1 MIGKL
6 AWKNIWFKPLNTILS
21 ILLLTASVAIIT
33 VLILVEKQFE
43 EKYQSNLDGV
53 DLVLGAQGSPLQLV
67 LSSVYQVD
75 DPTGNISFDSA
86 KVWMK
91 HPYVKKAIP
100 LAYGDNYVGFKIVG
114 TTPDYIEKY
123 QAKIEDGKVFDHNF
137 EVVVGADVAEK
148 LNLKRGDTFK
158 GTHGSAAEGEVH
170 EHGEYIIV
178 GVLSKTGKVIDNL
191 ILSNIPTVWQ
201 MHHEGG
207 HEEEATAENPAHGEE
222 GHVHQEN
229 EEVSENPAHG
239 EPGHIHDEHEV
250 TSENP
255 AHGEEGHVHNEH
267 ELDMTIDEPNME
279 ITSVLIEF
287 KNKMGVFMWPNL
299 IAQNTKMQAALP
311 TYQMNRLFD
320 MFGVGLNAL
329 KYLAFGIMLIS
340 GISIFIALFNTLK
353 ERKAEFALMR
363 VNGAKRSQL
372 LLVVLYES
380 ILLCVVGYL
389 FGTILGRI
397 GIVLLS
403 KASESDFKLGF
414 NPMEIIWEKEG
425 LLFGLTLLVGL
436 IAALIP
442 AIKAYTLNIS
452 KTLANA

>member
-75 DPTGNISFDSA
+75 DPTGNISYDSV

-123 QAKIEDGKVFDHNF
+123 QAKITDGKVFEHNF

-170 EHGEYIIV
+170 DHGEYIIV
-178 GVLSKTGKVIDNL
+178 GIASKTGKVIDNL

-201 MHHEGG
+201 MHHEG
-207 HEEEATAENPAHGEE
+207 HEEVTENPAHGEE
-222 GHVHQEN
+222 GHVHHE
-229 EEVSENPAHG
+229 EEVVVENP
-239 EPGHIHDEHEV
+239 
-250 TSENP
+250 T
-255 AHGEEGHVHNEH
+255 HGEEGHVHGEH
-267 ELDMTIDEPNME
+267 ESDMTIDEPNME

-389 FGTILGRI
+389 FGTILGRV

-436 IAALIP
+436 IAAGIP

>member
-33 VLILVEKQFE
+33 ILILVEKQFE

-75 DPTGNISFDSA
+75 DPTGNISYDSV
-86 KVWMK
+86 KVWMQ

-100 LAYGDNYVGFKIVG
+100 LAYGDNYVGFKIV
-114 TTPDYIEKY
+114 E
-123 QAKIEDGKVFDHNF
+123 GKLFEHNF
-137 EVVVGADVAEK
+137 EVVIGAEVAEK
-148 LNLKRGDTFK
+148 LNLKLGDTFK

-170 EHGEYIIV
+170 DHGEYSIV
-178 GVLSKTGKVIDNL
+178 GIASKTGKVIDNL

-201 MHHEGG
+201 MHQDEG
-207 HEEEATAENPAHGEE
+207 HEESLEEVAENPAHGEE
-222 GHVHQEN
+222 GHVHH
-229 EEVSENPAHG
+229 EEEIVAENPVHG
-239 EPGHIHDEHEV
+239 EEGHIHDEHE
-250 TSENP
+250 S
-255 AHGEEGHVHNEH
+255 
-267 ELDMTIDEPNME
+267 DMTIDEPNME

-287 KNKMGVFMWPNL
+287 KNKLGVFMWPNI

-363 VNGAKRSQL
+363 VNGAKKHQL
-372 LLVVLYES
+372 LLVVLLES
-380 ILLCVVGYL
+380 ILLCIVGYF
-389 FGTILGRI
+389 FGTVLGRV

-414 NPMEIIWEKEG
+414 DPMEIIWEKEG
-425 LLFGLTLLVGL
+425 LLFGLTLLIGL
-436 IAALIP
+436 LAALIP
-442 AIKAYTLNIS
+442 AIKAYTINIS

>member
-75 DPTGNISFDSA
+75 DPTGNISYDSV

-123 QAKIEDGKVFDHNF
+123 QAKIEDGKVFEHNF

-170 EHGEYIIV
+170 DHGEYIIV

-201 MHHEGG
+201 MHHEG
-207 HEEEATAENPAHGEE
+207 HEEETIAENPAHGET
-222 GHVHQEN
+222 GHV
-229 EEVSENPAHG
+229 
-239 EPGHIHDEHEV
+239 HDEHE
-250 TSENP
+250 S
-255 AHGEEGHVHNEH
+255 
-267 ELDMTIDEPNME
+267 DMTIDEPNME

-287 KNKMGVFMWPNL
+287 KNKMGVFMWPNI

-389 FGTILGRI
+389 FCTILGRV

-414 NPMEIIWEKEG
+414 DPMEIIWEKEG

>member
-33 VLILVEKQFE
+33 ILILVEKQFE

-75 DPTGNISFDSA
+75 DPTGNISYDSV
-86 KVWMK
+86 KVWMQ

-123 QAKIEDGKVFDHNF
+123 QAKIAEGKLFEHNF
-137 EVVVGADVAEK
+137 EVVIGAEVAEK
-148 LNLKRGDTFK
+148 LNLKLGDTFK

-170 EHGEYIIV
+170 DHGEYSIV
-178 GVLSKTGKVIDNL
+178 GIASKTGKVIDNL

-201 MHHEGG
+201 MHQDEG
-207 HEEEATAENPAHGEE
+207 HEESLEEVAENPAHGEE
-222 GHVHQEN
+222 GHVHH
-229 EEVSENPAHG
+229 EEEIVAENPVHG
-239 EPGHIHDEHEV
+239 EEGHIHDEHE
-250 TSENP
+250 S
-255 AHGEEGHVHNEH
+255 
-267 ELDMTIDEPNME
+267 DMTIDEPNME

-287 KNKMGVFMWPNL
+287 KNKLGVFMWPNI

-363 VNGAKRSQL
+363 VNGAKKHQL
-372 LLVVLYES
+372 LLVVLLES
-380 ILLCVVGYL
+380 ILLCIVGYF
-389 FGTILGRI
+389 FGTVLGRV

-414 NPMEIIWEKEG
+414 DPMEIIWEKEG
-425 LLFGLTLLVGL
+425 LLFGLTLLIGL
-436 IAALIP
+436 LAALIP
-442 AIKAYTLNIS
+442 AIKAYTINIS

>member
-75 DPTGNISFDSA
+75 DPTGNISYDSV

-123 QAKIEDGKVFDHNF
+123 QAKIEDGKVFEHNF

-170 EHGEYIIV
+170 DHGEYIIV

-201 MHHEGG
+201 MHHEEG
-207 HEEEATAENPAHGEE
+207 HEEEAIAENPAHGEPGHMHEAHEEATENPAHGEE
-222 GHVHQEN
+222 GHVH
-229 EEVSENPAHG
+229 
-239 EPGHIHDEHEV
+239 DDHE
-250 TSENP
+250 S
-255 AHGEEGHVHNEH
+255 
-267 ELDMTIDEPNME
+267 DMTIDEPNME

-389 FGTILGRI
+389 FGTILGRV

-414 NPMEIIWEKEG
+414 DPMEIIWEKEG

-436 IAALIP
+436 IAAGIP

>member
-75 DPTGNISFDSA
+75 DPTGNISYDSV
-86 KVWMK
+86 KVWMQ

-123 QAKIEDGKVFDHNF
+123 QAKIAEGKVFEHNF
-137 EVVVGADVAEK
+137 EVVVGAEVAEK
-148 LNLKRGDTFK
+148 LNLKLGDTFK

-170 EHGEYIIV
+170 DHGEYIVV
-178 GVLSKTGKVIDNL
+178 GIASKTGKVIDNL

-201 MHHEGG
+201 MHHEEGQ
-207 HEEEATAENPAHGEE
+207 EEVAENPAHGEE
-222 GHVHQEN
+222 GHVHK
-229 EEVSENPAHG
+229 EEE
-239 EPGHIHDEHEV
+239 HIHSAECNHDSHE
-250 TSENP
+250 S
-255 AHGEEGHVHNEH
+255 
-267 ELDMTIDEPNME
+267 DMTIDEPNME

-287 KNKMGVFMWPNL
+287 KNKMGVFMWPNI

-353 ERKAEFALMR
+353 ERKAEFALLR
-363 VNGAKRSQL
+363 VNGAKKHQL
-372 LLVVLYES
+372 LLVVLLES
-380 ILLCVVGYL
+380 ILLCIVGYF
-389 FGTILGRI
+389 FGTVLGRV

-442 AIKAYTLNIS
+442 AIKAYTINIS

>member
-75 DPTGNISFDSA
+75 DPTGNISFDSV

-100 LAYGDNYVGFKIVG
+100 LAFGDNYLGYKIVG

-123 QAKIEDGKVFDHNF
+123 QAKVTDGSVFEHNF
-137 EVVVGADVAEK
+137 EVVVGAEVAQK
-148 LNLKRGDTFK
+148 LSLKLGDTFK

-170 EHGEYIIV
+170 EHGDYLVV
-178 GVLSKTGKVIDNL
+178 GIASKTGKVIDNL

-201 MHHEGG
+201 MHHEAGD
-207 HEEEATAENPAHGEE
+207 EEVAENLAHGEE
-222 GHVHQEN
+222 GHIHHE
-229 EEVSENPAHG
+229 EEVVAENPAHG
-239 EPGHIHDEHEV
+239 EPGHIHHEHEEV
-250 TSENP
+250 SENP
-255 AHGEEGHVHNEH
+255 VHGEEGHVHDAH
-267 ELDMTIDEPNME
+267 ESDMTIDEPNME

-287 KNKMGVFMWPNL
+287 RNKMGVFMWPNL

-311 TYQMNRLFD
+311 TYQMNRVFE
-320 MFGVGLNAL
+320 MFGVGLGAL
-329 KYLAFGIMLIS
+329 KYLAFGIMFIS
-340 GISIFIALFNTLK
+340 GISIFIALFTTLK
-353 ERKAEFALMR
+353 ERKAEFALLR
-363 VNGAKRSQL
+363 VNGAKRHQ
-372 LLVVLYES
+372 LLVVVLLES
-380 ILLCVVGYL
+380 MLLCTVGYL
-389 FGTILGRI
+389 FGTILGRV
-397 GIVLLS
+397 GIVMLS

-425 LLFGLTLLVGL
+425 LLFGLTLLVGF

>member
-75 DPTGNISFDSA
+75 DPTGNISYDSV

-123 QAKIEDGKVFDHNF
+123 QAKIEDGKVFEHNF

-158 GTHGSAAEGEVH
+158 GTHGSAAEGEVRD
-170 EHGEYIIV
+170 HGEYIIV

-201 MHHEGG
+201 MHHEG
-207 HEEEATAENPAHGEE
+207 HEEETIAENPAHGET
-222 GHVHQEN
+222 GHV
-229 EEVSENPAHG
+229 
-239 EPGHIHDEHEV
+239 HDEHE
-250 TSENP
+250 S
-255 AHGEEGHVHNEH
+255 
-267 ELDMTIDEPNME
+267 DMTIDEPNME

-287 KNKMGVFMWPNL
+287 KNKMGVFMWPNI

-389 FGTILGRI
+389 FGTILGRV

-414 NPMEIIWEKEG
+414 DPMEIIWEKEG

>member
-33 VLILVEKQFE
+33 ILILVEKQFE

-75 DPTGNISFDSA
+75 DPTGNISYDSV
-86 KVWMK
+86 KVWMQ

-123 QAKIEDGKVFDHNF
+123 QAKIAEGKLFEHNF
-137 EVVVGADVAEK
+137 EVVIGAEVAEK
-148 LNLKRGDTFK
+148 LNLKLGDTFK

-170 EHGEYIIV
+170 DHGEYSIV
-178 GVLSKTGKVIDNL
+178 GIASKTGKVIDNL

-201 MHHEGG
+201 MHQDEG
-207 HEEEATAENPAHGEE
+207 HEESLEEVAENPAHGEE
-222 GHVHQEN
+222 GHVHH
-229 EEVSENPAHG
+229 EEEIVAENPVHG
-239 EPGHIHDEHEV
+239 EEGHIHDEHE
-250 TSENP
+250 S
-255 AHGEEGHVHNEH
+255 
-267 ELDMTIDEPNME
+267 DMTIDEPNME

-287 KNKMGVFMWPNL
+287 KNKLGVFMWPNI

-363 VNGAKRSQL
+363 VNGAKKHQL
-372 LLVVLYES
+372 LLVVLLES
-380 ILLCVVGYL
+380 ILLCIVGYF
-389 FGTILGRI
+389 FGTVLGRL

-414 NPMEIIWEKEG
+414 DPMEIIWEKEG
-425 LLFGLTLLVGL
+425 LLFGLTLLIGL
-436 IAALIP
+436 LVPVLIM
-442 AIKAYTLNIS
+442 
-452 KTLANA
+452 

>member
-75 DPTGNISFDSA
+75 DPTGNISYDSV
-86 KVWMK
+86 KVWMQ

-114 TTPDYIEKY
+114 TTPDYLEKY
-123 QAKIEDGKVFDHNF
+123 QAKIVEGKVFEHNF

-148 LNLKRGDTFK
+148 LNLKLGETFK

-170 EHGEYIIV
+170 DHGEYIVV
-178 GVLSKTGKVIDNL
+178 GIASKTGKVIDNL

-201 MHHEGG
+201 MHHEEG
-207 HEEEATAENPAHGEE
+207 HEEIA
-222 GHVHQEN
+222 
-229 EEVSENPAHG
+229 ENPAHG
-239 EPGHIHDEHEV
+239 EPGHVHEDEE
-250 TSENP
+250 
-255 AHGEEGHVHNEH
+255 HVHAAECNHDSH
-267 ELDMTIDEPNME
+267 ETDMTIEEPNME

-287 KNKMGVFMWPNL
+287 KNKMGVFMWPNI

-353 ERKAEFALMR
+353 ERKAEFALLR
-363 VNGAKRSQL
+363 VNGAKKHQL
-372 LLVVLYES
+372 LLVVLLES
-380 ILLCVVGYL
+380 ILLCIVGYF
-389 FGTILGRI
+389 FGTVLGRV

-414 NPMEIIWEKEG
+414 DPMEIIWEKEG

-436 IAALIP
+436 IAAGIP

>member
-75 DPTGNISFDSA
+75 DPTGNISYDSV
-86 KVWMK
+86 KVWMQ

-123 QAKIEDGKVFDHNF
+123 QAKIAEGKVFEHNF

-148 LNLKRGDTFK
+148 LNLKLGDTFK

-170 EHGEYIIV
+170 DHGEYSIV
-178 GVLSKTGKVIDNL
+178 GI
-191 ILSNIPTVWQ
+191 
-201 MHHEGG
+201 
-207 HEEEATAENPAHGEE
+207 AENPAHGEE
-222 GHVHQEN
+222 GYVREEEEHVHSAECN
-229 EEVSENPAHG
+229 
-239 EPGHIHDEHEV
+239 HDSHE
-250 TSENP
+250 S
-255 AHGEEGHVHNEH
+255 
-267 ELDMTIDEPNME
+267 DMTIDEPNME

-287 KNKMGVFMWPNL
+287 KNKMGVFMWPNI

-353 ERKAEFALMR
+353 ERKAEFALLR
-363 VNGAKRSQL
+363 VNGAKKHQL
-372 LLVVLYES
+372 LLVVLLES
-380 ILLCVVGYL
+380 ILLCIVGYF
-389 FGTILGRI
+389 FGTVLGRV

-425 LLFGLTLLVGL
+425 LLFGLTLLIGL
-436 IAALIP
+436 LAALIP
-442 AIKAYTLNIS
+442 AIKAYTINIS

>member
-75 DPTGNISFDSA
+75 DPTGNISYDSV
-86 KVWMK
+86 KVWMQ

-114 TTPDYIEKY
+114 TNPDYIEKY
-123 QAKIEDGKVFDHNF
+123 QAKMAEGKVFEHNF

-148 LNLKRGDTFK
+148 LNLKLGDTFK

-170 EHGEYIIV
+170 DHGEYFVV
-178 GVLSKTGKVIDNL
+178 GIASKTGKVIDNL

-201 MHHEGG
+201 MHHEEG
-207 HEEEATAENPAHGEE
+207 HEEVAENPAHREP
-222 GHVHQEN
+222 GHVHD
-229 EEVSENPAHG
+229 EEE
-239 EPGHIHDEHEV
+239 
-250 TSENP
+250 
-255 AHGEEGHVHNEH
+255 HVHSAECNHDSH
-267 ELDMTIDEPNME
+267 ESDMTIDEPNME

-287 KNKMGVFMWPNL
+287 KNKMGVFMWPNI

-353 ERKAEFALMR
+353 ERKAEFALLR
-363 VNGAKRSQL
+363 VNGAKKHQL
-372 LLVVLYES
+372 LLVVLLES
-380 ILLCVVGYL
+380 ILLCIVGYF
-389 FGTILGRI
+389 FGTVLGRV

-436 IAALIP
+436 IAAGIP

>member
-75 DPTGNISFDSA
+75 DPTGNISYDSV

-123 QAKIEDGKVFDHNF
+123 QAKIEDGKVFEHNF

-170 EHGEYIIV
+170 DHGEYIIV

-201 MHHEGG
+201 MHHEG
-207 HEEEATAENPAHGEE
+207 HEEETIAENPAHGETGHVHDEHEEVAENPAHGEE
-222 GHVHQEN
+222 GHVH
-229 EEVSENPAHG
+229 
-239 EPGHIHDEHEV
+239 DDHE
-250 TSENP
+250 S
-255 AHGEEGHVHNEH
+255 
-267 ELDMTIDEPNME
+267 DMTIDESNME

-287 KNKMGVFMWPNL
+287 KNKMGVFMWPNI

-389 FGTILGRI
+389 FGTILGRV

-414 NPMEIIWEKEG
+414 DPMEIIWEKEG

>member
-75 DPTGNISFDSA
+75 DPTGNISYDSV
-86 KVWMK
+86 KVWMQ

-100 LAYGDNYVGFKIVG
+100 LAYGDNFVGFKIVG
-114 TTPDYIEKY
+114 TTPDYLEKY
-123 QAKIEDGKVFDHNF
+123 QSKIQEGKVFEHNF

-148 LNLKRGDTFK
+148 LNLKLGDTFK

-170 EHGEYIIV
+170 DHGEYIIV
-178 GVLSKTGKVIDNL
+178 GIASKTGKVIDNL

-201 MHHEGG
+201 MHHEEG
-207 HEEEATAENPAHGEE
+207 HEEIA
-222 GHVHQEN
+222 
-229 EEVSENPAHG
+229 ENPAHG
-239 EPGHIHDEHEV
+239 EPGHVHEDEEHVHSEACNHDEHE
-250 TSENP
+250 S
-255 AHGEEGHVHNEH
+255 
-267 ELDMTIDEPNME
+267 DMTIDEPNME

-287 KNKMGVFMWPNL
+287 KNKMGVFMWPNI

-363 VNGAKRSQL
+363 VNGAKKHQL
-372 LLVVLYES
+372 LLVVLLES
-380 ILLCVVGYL
+380 ILLCIVGYL
-389 FGTILGRI
+389 FGTIIGRV

-414 NPMEIIWEKEG
+414 DPMEIIWEKEG

-436 IAALIP
+436 IAAGIP

>member
-75 DPTGNISFDSA
+75 DPTGNISYDSV
-86 KVWMK
+86 KVWMQ

-114 TTPDYIEKY
+114 TTPDYLEKY
-123 QAKIEDGKVFDHNF
+123 QAKIVEGKVFEHNF

-148 LNLKRGDTFK
+148 LNLKLGDTFK

-170 EHGEYIIV
+170 DHGEYIVV
-178 GVLSKTGKVIDNL
+178 GIASKTGKVIDNI

-201 MHHEGG
+201 MHHEEG
-207 HEEEATAENPAHGEE
+207 HEEIA
-222 GHVHQEN
+222 
-229 EEVSENPAHG
+229 ENPAHG
-239 EPGHIHDEHEV
+239 EPGHVHEDEE
-250 TSENP
+250 
-255 AHGEEGHVHNEH
+255 HVHSAECNHDSH
-267 ELDMTIDEPNME
+267 ETDMTIEEPNME

-287 KNKMGVFMWPNL
+287 KNKMGVFMWPNI

-353 ERKAEFALMR
+353 ERKAEFALLR
-363 VNGAKRSQL
+363 VNGAKKHQL
-372 LLVVLYES
+372 LLVVLLES
-380 ILLCVVGYL
+380 ILLCIVGYF
-389 FGTILGRI
+389 FGTVLGRV

-414 NPMEIIWEKEG
+414 DPMEIIWEKEG

-436 IAALIP
+436 IAAGIP

>member
-75 DPTGNISFDSA
+75 DPTGNISYDSV
-86 KVWMK
+86 KVWMQ

-114 TTPDYIEKY
+114 TTPDYLEKY
-123 QAKIEDGKVFDHNF
+123 QAKIVEGKVFEHNF

-148 LNLKRGDTFK
+148 LNLKLGDTFK

-170 EHGEYIIV
+170 DHGEYIVV
-178 GVLSKTGKVIDNL
+178 GIASKTGKVIDNI

-201 MHHEGG
+201 MHHEEG
-207 HEEEATAENPAHGEE
+207 HEEIA
-222 GHVHQEN
+222 
-229 EEVSENPAHG
+229 ENPAHG
-239 EPGHIHDEHEV
+239 EPGHVHEDEE
-250 TSENP
+250 
-255 AHGEEGHVHNEH
+255 HVHAAECNHDSH
-267 ELDMTIDEPNME
+267 ETDMTIEEPNME

-287 KNKMGVFMWPNL
+287 KNKMGVFMWPNI

-353 ERKAEFALMR
+353 ERKAEFALLR
-363 VNGAKRSQL
+363 VNGAKKHQL
-372 LLVVLYES
+372 LLVVLLES
-380 ILLCVVGYL
+380 ILLCIVGYF
-389 FGTILGRI
+389 FGTVLGRV

-414 NPMEIIWEKEG
+414 DPMEIIWEKEG

-436 IAALIP
+436 IAAGIP

>member
-75 DPTGNISFDSA
+75 DPTGNISFDSV
-86 KVWMK
+86 KVWMN

-123 QAKIEDGKVFDHNF
+123 QAKIAEGKVFEHNF

-148 LNLKRGDTFK
+148 LKLKLGDTFK

-170 EHGEYIIV
+170 EHGEYVIV
-178 GVLSKTGKVIDNL
+178 GIASKTGKVIDNL

-201 MHHEGG
+201 MHHEEG
-207 HEEEATAENPAHGEE
+207 HEETNEDVAENPAHGELGHVHHEGEEGAENPAHGEE
-222 GHVHQEN
+222 GHVH
-229 EEVSENPAHG
+229 H
-239 EPGHIHDEHEV
+239 EHE
-250 TSENP
+250 N
-255 AHGEEGHVHNEH
+255 
-267 ELDMTIDEPNME
+267 DMTIDEPNME

-287 KNKMGVFMWPNL
+287 KNKMGVFMWPTL

-311 TYQMNRLFD
+311 TYQMNRVFD
-320 MFGVGLNAL
+320 MFGVGINAL

-363 VNGAKRSQL
+363 VNGAKRHQL
-372 LLVVLYES
+372 LLVVLLES
-380 ILLCVVGYL
+380 MLLCFVGYL
-389 FGTILGRI
+389 FGTILGRV

-414 NPMEIIWEKEG
+414 NPMEIIWKKEG

>member
-75 DPTGNISFDSA
+75 DPTGNISYDSV
-86 KVWMK
+86 KVWMQ

-114 TTPDYIEKY
+114 TTPDYLEKY
-123 QAKIEDGKVFDHNF
+123 QAKIAEGKVFEHNF
-137 EVVVGADVAEK
+137 EVVIGADVAEK
-148 LNLKRGDTFK
+148 LNLKLGDTFK

-170 EHGEYIIV
+170 DHGEYIVV
-178 GVLSKTGKVIDNL
+178 GIASKTGKVIDNL

-201 MHHEGG
+201 MHHEEG
-207 HEEEATAENPAHGEE
+207 HEEVA
-222 GHVHQEN
+222 
-229 EEVSENPAHG
+229 ENPAHG
-239 EPGHIHDEHEV
+239 EPGHVHDE
-250 TSENP
+250 
-255 AHGEEGHVHNEH
+255 EEHVHSAECNHDSH
-267 ELDMTIDEPNME
+267 ESDMTIDEPNME

-287 KNKMGVFMWPNL
+287 KNKMGVFMWPNI

-353 ERKAEFALMR
+353 ERKAEFALLR
-363 VNGAKRSQL
+363 VNGAKKHQL
-372 LLVVLYES
+372 LMVVLLES
-380 ILLCVVGYL
+380 ILLCIVGYF
-389 FGTILGRI
+389 FGTVLGRV

-414 NPMEIIWEKEG
+414 NPMEIIWDKEG

-442 AIKAYTLNIS
+442 AIKAYTINIS

>member
-75 DPTGNISFDSA
+75 DPTGNISYDSV

-123 QAKIEDGKVFDHNF
+123 QATIEDGKVFEHNF
-137 EVVVGADVAEK
+137 EVVVGADVSEK

-170 EHGEYIIV
+170 DHGEYIIV

-201 MHHEGG
+201 MHHEEG
-207 HEEEATAENPAHGEE
+207 HEEEAIAENPAHGEPGHVHEAHEEATENPAHGEE
-222 GHVHQEN
+222 GHVH
-229 EEVSENPAHG
+229 
-239 EPGHIHDEHEV
+239 DDHE
-250 TSENP
+250 S
-255 AHGEEGHVHNEH
+255 
-267 ELDMTIDEPNME
+267 DMTIDEPNME

-389 FGTILGRI
+389 FGTILGRV

-414 NPMEIIWEKEG
+414 DPMEIIWEKEG

>member
-75 DPTGNISFDSA
+75 DPTGNISYDSV
-86 KVWMK
+86 KVWMQ

-123 QAKIEDGKVFDHNF
+123 QAKIAEGKVFEHNF

-148 LNLKRGDTFK
+148 LNLKLGDTFK

-170 EHGEYIIV
+170 DHGEYIVV
-178 GVLSKTGKVIDNL
+178 GIASKTGKVIDNL

-201 MHHEGG
+201 MHHEEG
-207 HEEEATAENPAHGEE
+207 HEEVA
-222 GHVHQEN
+222 
-229 EEVSENPAHG
+229 ENPAHG
-239 EPGHIHDEHEV
+239 EPGHVHEDEE
-250 TSENP
+250 
-255 AHGEEGHVHNEH
+255 HVHTAECNHDTH
-267 ELDMTIDEPNME
+267 ESDMTIDEPNME

-287 KNKMGVFMWPNL
+287 KNKMGVFMWPNI

-363 VNGAKRSQL
+363 VNGAKKHQL
-372 LLVVLYES
+372 LLVVLLES
-380 ILLCVVGYL
+380 ILLCIVGYL

-397 GIVLLS
+397 GIILLS

-425 LLFGLTLLVGL
+425 LLFGLTLLIGL
-436 IAALIP
+436 LAALIP
-442 AIKAYTLNIS
+442 AIKAYTINIS

>member
-21 ILLLTASVAIIT
+21 ILLLTTSVAIIT

-75 DPTGNISFDSA
+75 DPTGNISYDSV
-86 KVWMK
+86 KVWMQ

-123 QAKIEDGKVFDHNF
+123 QAKIAEGKVFEHNF

-148 LNLKRGDTFK
+148 LNLKIGDTFK

-170 EHGEYIIV
+170 DHGEYIVV
-178 GVLSKTGKVIDNL
+178 GIASKTGKVVDNL

-201 MHHEGG
+201 MHHEEG
-207 HEEEATAENPAHGEE
+207 HEE
-222 GHVHQEN
+222 GH
-229 EEVSENPAHG
+229 EEVTENPAHG
-239 EPGHIHDEHEV
+239 EPGHMHE
-250 TSENP
+250 
-255 AHGEEGHVHNEH
+255 EEEHVHSVECNHDAH
-267 ELDMTIDEPNME
+267 ESDMTIDEPNME

-287 KNKMGVFMWPNL
+287 KNKMGVFMWPNI

-353 ERKAEFALMR
+353 ERKAEFALLR
-363 VNGAKRSQL
+363 VNGAKKHQL
-372 LLVVLYES
+372 LLVVLLES
-380 ILLCVVGYL
+380 ILLCIVGYF
-389 FGTILGRI
+389 FGTVLGRV

-414 NPMEIIWEKEG
+414 NPMEIIWKKEG
-425 LLFGLTLLVGL
+425 LLFGLTLLIGL
-436 IAALIP
+436 LAALIP
-442 AIKAYTLNIS
+442 AIKAYTINIS

>member
-75 DPTGNISFDSA
+75 DPTGNISYDSV

-123 QAKIEDGKVFDHNF
+123 QAKIEDGKVFEHNF

-170 EHGEYIIV
+170 DHGEYIIV

-201 MHHEGG
+201 MHHEG
-207 HEEEATAENPAHGEE
+207 HEEETIAENPAHGETGHVHDEHEEVAENPAHGEE
-222 GHVHQEN
+222 GHVH
-229 EEVSENPAHG
+229 
-239 EPGHIHDEHEV
+239 DDHE
-250 TSENP
+250 S
-255 AHGEEGHVHNEH
+255 
-267 ELDMTIDEPNME
+267 DMTIDEPNME

-287 KNKMGVFMWPNL
+287 KNKMGVFMWPNI

-389 FGTILGRI
+389 FGTILGRV

-414 NPMEIIWEKEG
+414 DPMEIIWEKEG

>member
-75 DPTGNISFDSA
+75 DPTGNISYDSV

-91 HPYVKKAIP
+91 HPYVKKGIP

-123 QAKIEDGKVFDHNF
+123 QAKIEDGKVFEHNF

-170 EHGEYIIV
+170 DHGEYIIV

-201 MHHEGG
+201 MHHEG
-207 HEEEATAENPAHGEE
+207 HEEETIAENPAHGET
-222 GHVHQEN
+222 GHV
-229 EEVSENPAHG
+229 
-239 EPGHIHDEHEV
+239 HDEHE
-250 TSENP
+250 S
-255 AHGEEGHVHNEH
+255 
-267 ELDMTIDEPNME
+267 DMTIDEPNME

-287 KNKMGVFMWPNL
+287 KNKMGVFMWPNI

-389 FGTILGRI
+389 FGTILGRV

-414 NPMEIIWEKEG
+414 DPMEIIWEKEG

>member
-75 DPTGNISFDSA
+75 DPTGNISYDSV
-86 KVWMK
+86 KVWMQ

-123 QAKIEDGKVFDHNF
+123 QAKMAQGKVFEHNF

-148 LNLKRGDTFK
+148 LNLKLGDTFK

-170 EHGEYIIV
+170 DHGEYFVV
-178 GVLSKTGKVIDNL
+178 GIASKTGKVIDNL

-201 MHHEGG
+201 MHHEEG
-207 HEEEATAENPAHGEE
+207 HEEVA
-222 GHVHQEN
+222 
-229 EEVSENPAHG
+229 ENPAHG
-239 EPGHIHDEHEV
+239 EPGHVHDE
-250 TSENP
+250 
-255 AHGEEGHVHNEH
+255 EEHVHTAECNHDTH
-267 ELDMTIDEPNME
+267 ESDMTIDEPNME

-287 KNKMGVFMWPNL
+287 KNKMGVFMWPNI

-363 VNGAKRSQL
+363 VNGAKKHQL
-372 LLVVLYES
+372 LLVVLLES
-380 ILLCVVGYL
+380 ILLCIVGYL
-389 FGTILGRI
+389 FGTILGRV
-397 GIVLLS
+397 GIILLS

-414 NPMEIIWEKEG
+414 DPMEIIWEKEV

-436 IAALIP
+436 IAAVIP
-442 AIKAYTLNIS
+442 AIKAYIINIS

>member
-75 DPTGNISFDSA
+75 DPTGNISYDSV
-86 KVWMK
+86 KVWMQ

-123 QAKIEDGKVFDHNF
+123 QAKIAEGKVFEHNF

-148 LNLKRGDTFK
+148 LNLKLGDTFK

-170 EHGEYIIV
+170 DHGEYSIV
-178 GVLSKTGKVIDNL
+178 GIASKTGKVIDNL

-201 MHHEGG
+201 MHHEEG
-207 HEEEATAENPAHGEE
+207 HEEVA
-222 GHVHQEN
+222 
-229 EEVSENPAHG
+229 ENPAHG
-239 EPGHIHDEHEV
+239 EPGHVHEDEE
-250 TSENP
+250 
-255 AHGEEGHVHNEH
+255 HVHTAECDHDAH
-267 ELDMTIDEPNME
+267 ETDMTIDEPNME

-287 KNKMGVFMWPNL
+287 KNKIGVFMWPNI

-353 ERKAEFALMR
+353 ERKAEFALLR
-363 VNGAKRSQL
+363 VNGAKKHQL
-372 LLVVLYES
+372 LLVVLLES
-380 ILLCVVGYL
+380 ILLCIVGYF
-389 FGTILGRI
+389 FGTVLGRV

-425 LLFGLTLLVGL
+425 LLFGLTLLIGL
-436 IAALIP
+436 LAALIP
-442 AIKAYTLNIS
+442 AIKAYTINIS

>member
-75 DPTGNISFDSA
+75 DPTGNISFDSV

-123 QAKIEDGKVFDHNF
+123 QAKIADGKVFEHNF

-148 LNLKRGDTFK
+148 LNLKTGDTFK

-170 EHGEYIIV
+170 EHGEYIVV
-178 GVLSKTGKVIDNL
+178 GIASKTGKVIDNL

-201 MHHEGG
+201 MHHEVG
-207 HEEEATAENPAHGEE
+207 P
-222 GHVHQEN
+222 
-229 EEVSENPAHG
+229 EEVAENPAHG
-239 EPGHIHDEHEV
+239 EPGHIHEEHEV
-250 TSENP
+250 VSENP
-255 AHGEEGHVHNEH
+255 AHGDEGHVHDDH
-267 ELDMTIDEPNME
+267 ESDMTLDEPNME

-287 KNKMGVFMWPNL
+287 RNKMGVFMWPTL

-363 VNGAKRSQL
+363 VNGAKRHQL
-372 LLVVLYES
+372 LFVVLYES

-389 FGTILGRI
+389 FGTILGRV

-436 IAALIP
+436 IAAGIP

>member
-75 DPTGNISFDSA
+75 DPTGNISYDSV

-123 QAKIEDGKVFDHNF
+123 QAKIEDGKVFEHNF
-137 EVVVGADVAEK
+137 EVVIGADVAKK

-170 EHGEYIIV
+170 DHGEYIIV
-178 GVLSKTGKVIDNL
+178 GILSKTGKVIDNL

-201 MHHEGG
+201 MHQEEG
-207 HEEEATAENPAHGEE
+207 HEEVAENPAHGEE
-222 GHVHQEN
+222 GHIHHE
-229 EEVSENPAHG
+229 EEVVA
-239 EPGHIHDEHEV
+239 
-250 TSENP
+250 ENP
-255 AHGEEGHVHNEH
+255 AHGEEGHIHDEH
-267 ELDMTIDEPNME
+267 EHDITIEEPNME

-389 FGTILGRI
+389 FGTILGRV

-436 IAALIP
+436 IAAGIP

>member
-75 DPTGNISFDSA
+75 DPTGNISYDSV
-86 KVWMK
+86 KVWIK

-114 TTPDYIEKY
+114 TTPDYIDKY
-123 QAKIEDGKVFDHNF
+123 QAKIAEGKVFEHNF
-137 EVVVGADVAEK
+137 EVVVGAEVAEK
-148 LNLKRGDTFK
+148 LNLKLGDTFK

-170 EHGEYIIV
+170 DHGEYIIV
-178 GVLSKTGKVIDNL
+178 GIASKTGKVIDNL

-207 HEEEATAENPAHGEE
+207 HEEVAENPAHGEE
-222 GHVHQEN
+222 GHVHH
-229 EEVSENPAHG
+229 EEETVAENPAHS
-239 EPGHIHDEHEV
+239 EEGHIHDDAENAI
-250 TSENP
+250 NP
-255 AHGEEGHVHNEH
+255 AHGEEGHIHDDH
-267 ELDMTIDEPNME
+267 ESDMTIDEPNME

-363 VNGAKRSQL
+363 VNGAKRHQL

-380 ILLCVVGYL
+380 MLLCIVGYL
-389 FGTILGRI
+389 FGTILGRV

-436 IAALIP
+436 IAAGIP

>member
-75 DPTGNISFDSA
+75 DPTGNISYDSV

-123 QAKIEDGKVFDHNF
+123 QAKLVDGKVFEHNF
-137 EVVVGADVAEK
+137 EVVVGAEVAEK
-148 LNLKRGDTFK
+148 LNLKLGDTFK

-170 EHGEYIIV
+170 DHGEYVVV
-178 GVLSKTGKVIDNL
+178 GIASKTGKVIDNL

-201 MHHEGG
+201 MHHEEG
-207 HEEEATAENPAHGEE
+207 HEEEADAENPAHGEPGHVHDEHEAAENPAHGEE
-222 GHVHQEN
+222 GHVH
-229 EEVSENPAHG
+229 
-239 EPGHIHDEHEV
+239 DEHE
-250 TSENP
+250 
-255 AHGEEGHVHNEH
+255 H
-267 ELDMTIDEPNME
+267 DMTIDEPNME

-389 FGTILGRI
+389 FGTILGRV

-436 IAALIP
+436 IAAGIP

>member
-75 DPTGNISFDSA
+75 DPTGNISYDSV
-86 KVWMK
+86 KVWMQ

-123 QAKIEDGKVFDHNF
+123 QAKIAEGKVFENNF

-148 LNLKRGDTFK
+148 LNLKLGDTFK
-158 GTHGSAAEGEVH
+158 GTHGGAAEGEVH

-178 GVLSKTGKVIDNL
+178 GIASKTGKVIDNL

-201 MHHEGG
+201 MHHEEG
-207 HEEEATAENPAHGEE
+207 HEEVA
-222 GHVHQEN
+222 
-229 EEVSENPAHG
+229 ENPAHG
-239 EPGHIHDEHEV
+239 EPGHVHDE
-250 TSENP
+250 
-255 AHGEEGHVHNEH
+255 EEHVHSAECDHDAH
-267 ELDMTIDEPNME
+267 ETDMTIDEPNME

-287 KNKMGVFMWPNL
+287 KNKMGVFMWPNI

-353 ERKAEFALMR
+353 ERKAEFALLR
-363 VNGAKRSQL
+363 VNGAKKHQL
-372 LLVVLYES
+372 LLVVLLES
-380 ILLCVVGYL
+380 ILLCIVGYL
-389 FGTILGRI
+389 FGTVLGRV

-403 KASESDFKLGF
+403 KASDSAFKLGF
-414 NPMEIIWEKEG
+414 DPMEILWKKER

-436 IAALIP
+436 IAAVIP
-442 AIKAYTLNIS
+442 AIKAYTINIS

>member
-43 EKYQSNLDGV
+43 AKYHSNLDGG

-75 DPTGNISFDSA
+75 DPTGNISYDSV

-123 QAKIEDGKVFDHNF
+123 QAKIEDGKVFEHNF

-170 EHGEYIIV
+170 DHGEYIIV

-201 MHHEGG
+201 MHHEEG
-207 HEEEATAENPAHGEE
+207 HEEEAIAENPAHGEPGHVHEAHEEATENPAHGEE
-222 GHVHQEN
+222 GHVH
-229 EEVSENPAHG
+229 
-239 EPGHIHDEHEV
+239 DDHE
-250 TSENP
+250 S
-255 AHGEEGHVHNEH
+255 
-267 ELDMTIDEPNME
+267 DMTIDEPNME

-389 FGTILGRI
+389 FGTILGRV

-436 IAALIP
+436 IAAGIP

>member
-75 DPTGNISFDSA
+75 DPTGNISFDSV
-86 KVWMK
+86 KVWMN

-123 QAKIEDGKVFDHNF
+123 QAKIAEGKVFEHNF

-148 LNLKRGDTFK
+148 LKLKLGDRFK

-178 GVLSKTGKVIDNL
+178 GIASKTGKVIDNL

-201 MHHEGG
+201 MHHEEG
-207 HEEEATAENPAHGEE
+207 HEEVAENPAHGEPGHVHHEGEEVAGNPAHGEE
-222 GHVHQEN
+222 GHVH
-229 EEVSENPAHG
+229 H
-239 EPGHIHDEHEV
+239 EHE
-250 TSENP
+250 N
-255 AHGEEGHVHNEH
+255 
-267 ELDMTIDEPNME
+267 DMTIDEPNME

-287 KNKMGVFMWPNL
+287 KNKMGVFMWPTL

-311 TYQMNRLFD
+311 TYQMNRVFD
-320 MFGVGLNAL
+320 MFGVGINAL

-363 VNGAKRSQL
+363 VNGAKRHQL
-372 LLVVLYES
+372 LLVVLLES
-380 ILLCVVGYL
+380 MMLCFVGYL

-403 KASESDFKLGF
+403 EASESDFKLGF
-414 NPMEIIWEKEG
+414 DPMEIIWNKEG

>member
-43 EKYQSNLDGV
+43 ERYQSNLDGV

-75 DPTGNISFDSA
+75 DPTGNISYDSV
-86 KVWMK
+86 KVWMQ

-123 QAKIEDGKVFDHNF
+123 QAKIAEGKVFEHNF

-148 LNLKRGDTFK
+148 LNLKLGDTFK

-170 EHGEYIIV
+170 DHGEYIVV
-178 GVLSKTGKVIDNL
+178 GIASKTGKVVDNL

-201 MHHEGG
+201 MHHE
-207 HEEEATAENPAHGEE
+207 EVAENPAHGEE
-222 GHVHQEN
+222 GHVH
-229 EEVSENPAHG
+229 EE
-239 EPGHIHDEHEV
+239 
-250 TSENP
+250 
-255 AHGEEGHVHNEH
+255 EEHVHSAECNHDSH
-267 ELDMTIDEPNME
+267 ESDMTIDEPNME

-287 KNKMGVFMWPNL
+287 KNKMGVFMWPNI

-329 KYLAFGIMLIS
+329 RYLAFGIMLIS

-353 ERKAEFALMR
+353 ERKAEFALLR
-363 VNGAKRSQL
+363 VNGAKKHQL
-372 LLVVLYES
+372 LLVVLLES
-380 ILLCVVGYL
+380 ILLCIVGYF
-389 FGTILGRI
+389 FGTVLGRL

-414 NPMEIIWEKEG
+414 NPLEIIWEKEG
-425 LLFGLTLLVGL
+425 LLFGLTLLIGL
-436 IAALIP
+436 LAALIP
-442 AIKAYTLNIS
+442 AIKAYTINIS